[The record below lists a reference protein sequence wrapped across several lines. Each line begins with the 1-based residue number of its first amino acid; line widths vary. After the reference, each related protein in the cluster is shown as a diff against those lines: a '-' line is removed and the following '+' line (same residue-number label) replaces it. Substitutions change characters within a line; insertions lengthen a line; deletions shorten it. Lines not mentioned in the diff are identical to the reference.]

1 MQENVKRIVLNS
13 SDVNRMELASI
24 DIKESAF
31 SVQSRARALET
42 EAKKRQCRLIA
53 VLVIVGVSILLY
65 IIIPLATTSN

>member
-1 MQENVKRIVLNS
+1 
-13 SDVNRMELASI
+13 MELASI

-31 SVQSRARALET
+31 SVQSQARSLEM

-53 VLVIVGVSILLY
+53 VLVIIAVSILLY